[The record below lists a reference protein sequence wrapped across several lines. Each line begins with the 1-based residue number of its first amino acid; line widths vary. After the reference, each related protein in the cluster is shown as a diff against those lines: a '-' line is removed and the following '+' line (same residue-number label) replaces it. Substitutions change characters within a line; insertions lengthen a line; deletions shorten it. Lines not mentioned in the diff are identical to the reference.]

1 MFTACLGPFVVQK
14 IGNPRMVTNASCKI
28 HHLLLPYE
36 PVQAG
41 FGVGLG
47 AGLGVGL
54 SVRPAVGLGMELAV
68 GLGVGLRVRL
78 FVGLEAQQ
86 RFRERQKAHKL
97 ELQQQIAEKVAAA
110 KGLQAEHA
118 QLVARN
124 SMLEKVLDTQQTS
137 VNILQGN
144 DQEPQT
150 ASTPKPFSTSSQ
162 HQQPALQGL
171 HHTHQGIPF
180 MDTQTLDEDDDYCK
194 TYAVLVEGLK
204 QLLNKLD
211 TEGVDANLHL
221 QLQNQTRA
229 AGYCMKQ
236 ALLMN
241 PDSMQDLLMGTT
253 HQPSIGTGHT
263 SFTSRR
269 DWQSVTERLQMT
281 PEQKD
286 QILRL
291 RANFLQEQA
300 YHQAQWRLLCQ
311 CMKQG
316 KEAVKAEA
324 YREALKQT
332 PNGFYRR
339 QLYVLEVNLRQQQA
353 MWVDLH
359 HSVFYEVWTPE
370 QCARAIVE
378 TGLHFVD
385 ALAIAHCIAQH
396 VPGSKEVSQD
406 EKLIH
411 PYQTN

>member
-1 MFTACLGPFVVQK
+1 MLNSDPAIP
-14 IGNPRMVTNASCKI
+14 A
-28 HHLLLPYE
+28 
-36 PVQAG
+36 
-41 FGVGLG
+41 
-47 AGLGVGL
+47 L
-54 SVRPAVGLGMELAV
+54 SRTSKWSDALCQLCIW
-68 GLGVGLRVRL
+68 LSTL
-78 FVGLEAQQ
+78 
-86 RFRERQKAHKL
+86 AHKL
-97 ELQQQIAEKVAAA
+97 ELQQQIAKKQAAA
-110 KGLQAEHA
+110 EALRAEHA
-118 QLVARN
+118 RLVARN

-144 DQEPQT
+144 GQESPNL
-150 ASTPKPFSTSSQ
+150 KPFSISSQ
-162 HQQPALQGL
+162 HQQHALQGL
-171 HHTHQGIPF
+171 HHTQQGFPAL
-180 MDTQTLDEDDDYCK
+180 DTHSVDEEEDYCK
-194 TYAVLVEGLK
+194 TYAGLVEGLK
-204 QLLNKLD
+204 QLLDRLD
-211 TEGVDANLHL
+211 TEGCDADMHL

-241 PDSMQDLLMGTT
+241 PDSMQHLLMGTI
-253 HQPSIGTGHT
+253 HQPSMGTGHT

-269 DWQSVTERLQMT
+269 DWQLVTESLQMT
-281 PEQKD
+281 PEQRD

-300 YHQAQWRLLCQ
+300 DHQAQWRLLCQ

-359 HSVFYEVWTPE
+359 HSIFYEVWTPE
-370 QCARAIVE
+370 QCARVIVE

-385 ALAIAHCIAQH
+385 ALAIAHCVAQQML
-396 VPGSKEVSQD
+396 GGKEESQD
-406 EKLIH
+406 EKLMH
-411 PYQTN
+411 QDHTN